1 VPDSEHEAV
10 RHEYAV
16 LLHKLVMAYDAADWD
31 GYEPYPGLSAEAWTV
46 LKRDYGGMPPDHLDA
61 R

>member
-1 VPDSEHEAV
+1 MSDEEA
-10 RHEYAV
+10 RYEYAV

-31 GYEPYPGLSAEAWTV
+31 GYPPYPGLSRQAWD
-46 LKRDYGGMPPDHLDA
+46 LLRRDYGGDPGPFKPELD